1 MSGRVIDIK
10 PDENLAFIDRM
21 ARKYTGREYQRRT
34 PREIFTI
41 EIDRVSPNDRQL
53 ARFRRD

>member
-1 MSGRVIDIK
+1 MGNVKVPERLRTLF
-10 PDENLAFIDRM
+10 DEAALGHVSYLN
-21 ARKYTGREYQRRT
+21 

-41 EIDRVSPNDRQL
+41 EIDRVSPSDRQL